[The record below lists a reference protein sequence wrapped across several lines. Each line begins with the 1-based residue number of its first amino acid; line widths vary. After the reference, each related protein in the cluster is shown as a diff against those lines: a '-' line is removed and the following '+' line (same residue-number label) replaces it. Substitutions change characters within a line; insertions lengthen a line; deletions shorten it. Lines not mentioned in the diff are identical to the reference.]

1 MKNKKVSIIMGSNSD
16 WETMKLAMHI
26 LQEFNISLET
36 KIVSA
41 HRTPERLYKFAK
53 NAVKNNISIII
64 AGAGGAAH
72 LPGMV
77 ASLTTVPVLAVP
89 IESKF
94 MNGLDSMLSIVQM
107 PYGIPTATFAVG
119 AAGAKNAGLFAVSLL
134 AINDINLSK
143 KLINWRSNL
152 SKSVKVEPND
162 K

>member
-1 MKNKKVSIIMGSNSD
+1 MGSNSD

-41 HRTPERLYKFAK
+41 HRTPERLYRYAK
-53 NAVKNNISIII
+53 NANKNNISVII

-94 MNGLDSMLSIVQM
+94 MNGMDSLLSIVQM

-134 AINDINLSK
+134 AINDVNLSK
-143 KLINWRSNL
+143 KLIKWRSNL

>member
-1 MKNKKVSIIMGSNSD
+1 MGSNSD